1 MQPVEPRT
9 IWPQRFTWSSLFT
22 VPAAQG
28 FRFSVLLLL
37 LPATMEIA
45 PAGDLQ
51 PGTLI
56 VHPADGALMVYV
68 PPGEFVMGLEKAG
81 ADRIA
86 RHLGFER
93 GDDLWAWEAY
103 PQRNV
108 YLDGFFIDKYEVTV
122 ERWQQFVAA
131 TGHRS
136 SSSETSRHFDQPAAK
151 LLPAASMTWAEAGQ
165 YGSWAGKS
173 LPTEAQWEKAARG
186 TDGRAYPWGNSPPSE
201 SHGHFGQAPQQ
212 GGRLPSLYT
221 LVGTFPKGSSPYG
234 ALDMLGNQYEWTSQW
249 QEPYPGNPQAEKMRT
264 YHSSQN
270 VCLRGGSWHH
280 GWIGFYAAK
289 RFGLPP
295 EETHFHIG
303 FRTVWKVPPNYI
315 GTAAFA
321 RDRAAVPQRQAQ
333 LDQFRQAA
341 KRP

>member
-1 MQPVEPRT
+1 MKT
-9 IWPQRFTWSSLFT
+9 
-22 VPAAQG
+22 
-28 FRFSVLLLL
+28 
-37 LPATMEIA
+37 A
-45 PAGDLQ
+45 PGEDLE
-51 PGTLI
+51 PGTTI
-56 VHPADGALMVYV
+56 VHPGDGALMVYV
-68 PPGEFVMGLEKAG
+68 PCGEFVMGLEQAG

-93 GDDLWAWEAY
+93 GDDLWAWETY
-103 PQRNV
+103 PRRNV
-108 YLDGFFIDKYEVTV
+108 YLEGFFIDKYEVTV
-122 ERWQQFVAA
+122 ERWQRFVGA

-151 LLPAASMTWAEAGQ
+151 LLPAGAMTWAEARQ
-165 YGSWAGKS
+165 YARWAGKT

-186 TDGRAYPWGNSPPSE
+186 TDGRAYPWGNSPPDE

-221 LVGTFPKGSSPYG
+221 LVGSFPKGSSPCG

-249 QEPYPGNPQAEKMRT
+249 QTPYPGNPHADKMRS

-270 VCLRGGSWHH
+270 VCLRGGSWYH

-303 FRTVWKVPPNYI
+303 FRTVWKPPPDYT

-321 RDRAAVPQRQAQ
+321 RDRAAVSQRRDQ

-341 KRP
+341 VGARRP